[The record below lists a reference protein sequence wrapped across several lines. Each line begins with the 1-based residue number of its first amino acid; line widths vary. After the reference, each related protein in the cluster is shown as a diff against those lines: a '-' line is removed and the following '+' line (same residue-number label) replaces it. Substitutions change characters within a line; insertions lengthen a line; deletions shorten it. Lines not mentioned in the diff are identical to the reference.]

1 MKKKIITI
9 TFVSILLITAVLSGC
24 GVDETKMQKI
34 ARIEAEKVMTA
45 HKQSF
50 TPEKFNFGVFWEDEF
65 SFAQANKVGNMI
77 FLAGQLP
84 HDTEVDEN
92 GYPIRDFQT
101 GKNFEEQLRQTLENM
116 KKVLANYGAE
126 MDDVVFL
133 QHFVDPVAGN
143 NRTGDYNPVLAKL
156 IREYFPKGLQ
166 GMTCVEVDNLYGPE
180 QLIES
185 NAIAVIN
192 R

>member
-1 MKKKIITI
+1 MRIKEIAIIM
-9 TFVSILLITAVLSGC
+9 LMLAAAAAVFSGC
-24 GVDETKMQKI
+24 SVDEARMQEI
-34 ARIEAEKVMTA
+34 ARIEAEKVLEA
-45 HKQSF
+45 HKKSYEPD
-50 TPEKFNFGVFWEDEF
+50 TFNFGVFWEDEF
-65 SFAQANKVGNMI
+65 SFSQANKVGNMI

-92 GYPIRDFQT
+92 GNPLRDLQT

-116 KKVLANYGAE
+116 KKVLAHYGAT

-143 NRTGDYNPVLAKL
+143 NRTGDYNPVLARL
-156 IREYFPKGLQ
+156 ISEYFPNGLQ
-166 GMTCVEVDNLYGPE
+166 GMTCVEVENLYGPE

>member
-1 MKKKIITI
+1 MKRINLT
-9 TFVSILLITAVLSGC
+9 TNFLILLIAMMISGC
-24 GVDETKMQKI
+24 GVDEAKMQEI
-34 ARIEAEKVMTA
+34 ARIEAEKVLSA

-50 TPEKFNFGVFWEDEF
+50 TPETFNFGVFWEDEF
-65 SFAQANKVGNMI
+65 SFSQANKVGNII

-84 HDTEVDEN
+84 HDTEVDDN
-92 GYPIRDFQT
+92 GNPVRDFQT

-116 KKVLANYGAE
+116 KKVLANYGAT

-133 QHFVDPVAGN
+133 QHFVDPVAGD

-156 IREYFPKGLQ
+156 INEYFPKGLQ

-185 NAIAVIN
+185 NAIAVIS